1 MGCEIEPHGISL
13 FDEPSIVQVL
23 DESEVPTEVNS
34 RSDGPKVKA
43 VVFDWGGVIT
53 IPPGPVIEKLYKEVD
68 IDQKKLRTRQA
79 EYRDDDPNSQF
90 AKLERGE
97 LSLDAYLTWSHSD
110 LPGAE
115 AIWDPTSPHF
125 LFSHLKV
132 VPEVVDR
139 IWQLRQRGLITRLLT
154 NNIAEA
160 WPVVTEALDVKN
172 LFDVVVNSAFVG
184 MRKPEERIY
193 THLLEELEM
202 EPENVLFLDDNRL
215 NVNAARARGIQV
227 IEVTEPVA
235 AWTKIEQIL
244 GNA

>member
-1 MGCEIEPHGISL
+1 MGREIEPHDISL
-13 FDEPSIVQVL
+13 INGPPIVQVL

-34 RSDGPKVKA
+34 RSDGPKVEA

-68 IDQKKLRTRQA
+68 IDQKKLRTRRA
-79 EYRDDDPNSQF
+79 EYRDDDPDSQF

-132 VPEVVDR
+132 VPEVVNR
-139 IWQLRQRGLITRLLT
+139 ISQLRQRGLITGLLT
-154 NNIAEA
+154 NNVAEA
-160 WPVVTEALDVKN
+160 WPMVTEALDVEK

-193 THLLEELEM
+193 THLLEELAM

-215 NVNAARARGIQV
+215 NVDAARARGIQV
-227 IEVTEPVA
+227 IEVSEPLA

-244 GNA
+244 GKT

>member
-1 MGCEIEPHGISL
+1 M
-13 FDEPSIVQVL
+13 QVL

-34 RSDGPKVKA
+34 RSDGPKVEA

-68 IDQKKLRTRQA
+68 IDQKKLRTRRA
-79 EYRDDDPNSQF
+79 EYRDDDPDSQF

-115 AIWDPTSPHF
+115 AIWDPRSPHF

-132 VPEVVDR
+132 VPEVVNR
-139 IWQLRQRGLITRLLT
+139 ISQLRQRGLITGLLT

-160 WPVVTEALDVKN
+160 WPVVTEALDVEK

-193 THLLEELEM
+193 THLLDELEM
-202 EPENVLFLDDNRL
+202 EPENVLFLDDNRI
-215 NVNAARARGIQV
+215 NVDAARARGIQV
-227 IEVTEPVA
+227 IKVTEPVA
-235 AWTKIEQIL
+235 AWTKIEEIL
-244 GNA
+244 GTA

>member
-1 MGCEIEPHGISL
+1 M
-13 FDEPSIVQVL
+13 QVL

-139 IWQLRQRGLITRLLT
+139 IWQLRQRGLITGLLT

-184 MRKPEERIY
+184 MPKPEERLY
-193 THLLEELEM
+193 THLLAELEM

-215 NVNAARARGIQV
+215 NVDAARARGIQV

-235 AWTKIEQIL
+235 AWTKIEQMV
-244 GNA
+244 GKA

>member
-1 MGCEIEPHGISL
+1 M
-13 FDEPSIVQVL
+13 QVL

-34 RSDGPKVKA
+34 RSDGPKVEA

-68 IDQKKLRTRQA
+68 IDQKELRTRRA
-79 EYRDDDPNSQF
+79 EYRDDDPDSQF

-115 AIWDPTSPHF
+115 AIWDPRSPHF

-132 VPEVVDR
+132 VPEVVNR
-139 IWQLRQRGLITRLLT
+139 ISQLRQRGLITGLLT

-160 WPVVTEALDVKN
+160 WPVVTEALDVEK

-193 THLLEELEM
+193 THLLDELEM
-202 EPENVLFLDDNRL
+202 EPENVLFLDDNRI
-215 NVNAARARGIQV
+215 NVDAARARGIQV

-235 AWTKIEQIL
+235 AWTKIEEIL
-244 GNA
+244 GTA

>member
-1 MGCEIEPHGISL
+1 MGREIEPHGISL
-13 FDEPSIVQVL
+13 INEPPIVQVL

-34 RSDGPKVKA
+34 RSDGPKVEA

-68 IDQKKLRTRQA
+68 IDQKKLRTRRA
-79 EYRDDDPNSQF
+79 EYRDDDPDSQF

-132 VPEVVDR
+132 VPEVVNR
-139 IWQLRQRGLITRLLT
+139 ISQLRQRGLITGLLT

-160 WPVVTEALDVKN
+160 WPVVTETLDVEK

-215 NVNAARARGIQV
+215 NVDAARARGIQV

-235 AWTKIEQIL
+235 AWTKLEQIL
-244 GNA
+244 GKA

>member
-1 MGCEIEPHGISL
+1 M
-13 FDEPSIVQVL
+13 QVL
-23 DESEVPTEVNS
+23 DKSEVPTEVNS
-34 RSDGPKVKA
+34 RSGGPKVEA

-53 IPPGPVIEKLYKEVD
+53 IPPGPVIEQLYKEVD
-68 IDQKKLRTRQA
+68 IDQKKLRTRRA
-79 EYRDDDPNSQF
+79 EYRDDDPDSQF

-132 VPEVVDR
+132 VPEVVNR
-139 IWQLRQRGLITRLLT
+139 ISQLRQRGLITGLLT

-160 WPVVTEALDVKN
+160 WPMVTEALDVEK

-193 THLLEELEM
+193 THLLEELAM

-215 NVNAARARGIQV
+215 NVDAARARGIQV
-227 IEVTEPVA
+227 IEVSEPLE

-244 GNA
+244 GKT

>member
-1 MGCEIEPHGISL
+1 M
-13 FDEPSIVQVL
+13 
-23 DESEVPTEVNS
+23 VNS
-34 RSDGPKVKA
+34 RSGGPKVEA

-68 IDQKKLRTRQA
+68 IDQKKLRTRRA
-79 EYRDDDPNSQF
+79 EYRDDDPDSQF

-132 VPEVVDR
+132 VPEVVNR
-139 IWQLRQRGLITRLLT
+139 ISQLRQRGLITGLLT

-160 WPVVTEALDVKN
+160 WPMVTEALDVEK

-193 THLLEELEM
+193 THLLEELAM

-215 NVNAARARGIQV
+215 NVDAARARGIQV
-227 IEVTEPVA
+227 IEVSEPLA
-235 AWTKIEQIL
+235 AWPKIEQIL

>member
-1 MGCEIEPHGISL
+1 LGREIEPHGISL
-13 FDEPSIVQVL
+13 INEPPIVQVL
-23 DESEVPTEVNS
+23 DKSEVPTEVNS
-34 RSDGPKVKA
+34 RSGGPKVEA

-68 IDQKKLRTRQA
+68 IDQKKLRTRRA
-79 EYRDDDPNSQF
+79 EYRDDDPDSQF

-132 VPEVVDR
+132 VPEVVNR
-139 IWQLRQRGLITRLLT
+139 ISQLRQRGLITGLLT

-160 WPVVTEALDVKN
+160 WPMVTEALDVEK

-193 THLLEELEM
+193 THLLEELAM

-215 NVNAARARGIQV
+215 NVDAARARGIQV
-227 IEVTEPVA
+227 IEVSEPLA

-244 GNA
+244 GKT

>member
-1 MGCEIEPHGISL
+1 M
-13 FDEPSIVQVL
+13 QVL
-23 DESEVPTEVNS
+23 KESEVRAEVNS
-34 RSDGPKVKA
+34 RSDGPKVEA

-90 AKLERGE
+90 AQLERGE
-97 LSLDAYLTWSHSD
+97 LSLDAYLTWSQSD

-115 AIWDPTSPHF
+115 TIWDPSSPHF

-132 VPEVVDR
+132 VPEVVNR
-139 IWQLRQRGLITRLLT
+139 ILQLRQRGLVTGLLT

-160 WPVVTEALDVKN
+160 WPVVTDGLDVEK
-172 LFDVVVNSAFVG
+172 LFDVVINSAFVG

-202 EPENVLFLDDNRL
+202 EPESVLFLDDNRL
-215 NVNAARARGIQV
+215 NVEAARTRGIQV
-227 IEVTEPVA
+227 IKVTEPVA

-244 GNA
+244 GKA

>member
-1 MGCEIEPHGISL
+1 LGREIEPHGISL
-13 FDEPSIVQVL
+13 INEPPIVQVL

-34 RSDGPKVKA
+34 RSDGPKVEA

-68 IDQKKLRTRQA
+68 IDQKKLRTRRA
-79 EYRDDDPNSQF
+79 EYRDDDPDSQF

-132 VPEVVDR
+132 VPEVVNR
-139 IWQLRQRGLITRLLT
+139 ISQLRQRGLITGLLT

-160 WPVVTEALDVKN
+160 WPVVTETLDVEK

-215 NVNAARARGIQV
+215 NVDAARARGIQV

-235 AWTKIEQIL
+235 AWTKLEQIL
-244 GNA
+244 GKA

>member
-1 MGCEIEPHGISL
+1 MGREIEPHGISL
-13 FDEPSIVQVL
+13 INEPPIVQVL

-34 RSDGPKVKA
+34 RSGGPKVEA

-68 IDQKKLRTRQA
+68 IDQKKLRTRRA
-79 EYRDDDPNSQF
+79 EYRDDDPDSQF

-132 VPEVVDR
+132 VPEVVNR
-139 IWQLRQRGLITRLLT
+139 ISQLRQRGLITGLLT

-160 WPVVTEALDVKN
+160 WPMVTEALDVEK

-193 THLLEELEM
+193 THLLEELAM

-215 NVNAARARGIQV
+215 NVDAARARGIQV
-227 IEVTEPVA
+227 IEVSEPLA

-244 GNA
+244 GKT

>member
-1 MGCEIEPHGISL
+1 M
-13 FDEPSIVQVL
+13 QVL

-68 IDQKKLRTRQA
+68 IDQKKLRTRRA
-79 EYRDDDPNSQF
+79 EYRDDDPDSQF

-132 VPEVVDR
+132 VPEVVNR
-139 IWQLRQRGLITRLLT
+139 ISQLRQRGLITGLLT

-160 WPVVTEALDVKN
+160 WPMVTEALDVEK

-193 THLLEELEM
+193 THLLEELAM

-215 NVNAARARGIQV
+215 NVDAARARGIQV
-227 IEVTEPVA
+227 IEVSEPLA

-244 GNA
+244 GKT